1 MNFGTNDIEQVIW
14 KQIGMC
20 SNFNPGIRGGKNKF
34 VKDLADRMMQFL
46 EERGGDMQKD
56 IKTRARI
63 AGISEEVIDY
73 ADRIC
78 KVFSFE
84 IVPLTPVA
92 VEVYEWMME
101 QEVKGQTVEQFAK
114 WAKDP
119 ERVKFI
125 NKYRNSAG
133 NFKNDWVLAFGE
145 TKGTMVSLMETL

>member
-1 MNFGTNDIEQVIW
+1 MNFGEDDLRY
-14 KQIGMC
+14 QIRDFCNTHGVRITM
-20 SNFNPGIRGGKNKF
+20 PGGAGKF
-34 VKDLADRMMQFL
+34 YKDLGKFL
-46 EERGGDMQKD
+46 NDYILENGGDMQRDLKV
-56 IKTRARI
+56 RALA
-63 AGISEEVIDY
+63 AGISKNVIDY

-101 QEVKGQTVEQFAK
+101 QEAKGQTIEQFAK

-133 NFKNDWVLAFGE
+133 NFKNDWVLAFS
-145 TKGTMVSLMETL
+145 GTQRSSADDEGI